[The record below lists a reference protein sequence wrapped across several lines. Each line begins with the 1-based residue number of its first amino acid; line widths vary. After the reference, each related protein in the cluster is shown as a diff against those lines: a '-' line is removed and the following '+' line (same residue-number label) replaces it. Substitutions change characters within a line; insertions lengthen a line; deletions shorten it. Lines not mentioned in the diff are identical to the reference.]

1 MREQN
6 RLPAFPIT
14 GLPANSGTLK
24 PSGVPDWGI
33 FFDLGAIKPSDV
45 PDCVGGLSVLE
56 RLNYSAFPISYR
68 YVESGAKHPCGA
80 PDFCDGVNVM
90 WRMFT

>member
-24 PSGVPDWGI
+24 PSGVPNCDGLL
-33 FFDLGAIKPSDV
+33 DSGTLKPSDV
-45 PDCVGGLSVLE
+45 PDCVGEAVSFGTPKLFSV
-56 RLNYSAFPISYR
+56 S
-68 YVESGAKHPCGA
+68 
-80 PDFCDGVNVM
+80 DFV
-90 WRMFT
+90 